1 MRCVTP
7 NSRDSK
13 SAARSYLNHAG
24 LEASLGHTLPDAGAP
39 GFAFRATQ
47 YYTSLVNWADPDDPI
62 RKLIMPSAEETLE
75 FGSLDASNE
84 AANTVVPGLQHK
96 YRDTALLLVT
106 DQCAGFCRYCFR
118 KRLFTRQERETL
130 RDWQPA
136 LDYICRH
143 DEITDVL
150 LSGGD
155 PLTLP
160 TATLRQLVESVL
172 MIPHVRTIRIGSKVP
187 AFDPSRITNDRGLAD
202 LVAEVVATGRSLYVM
217 THFDHPRELT
227 TAARDALATLQGA
240 GAMCLNQCPVTAGVN
255 DTPAV
260 LAELFQAC
268 TDAGC
273 PQYYVFQCRPALGN
287 SSFIV
292 PLVGAFEMVEEAR
305 DMVSGLS
312 RRARFCLSHESGKV
326 EIVGTDESHI
336 YARYHRAKAASDIG
350 RIVVYHRNE
359 AAYWL
364 DQLVPATAVRQ

>member
-1 MRCVTP
+1 MRCTAA
-7 NSRDSK
+7 NLRDSER
-13 SAARSYLNHAG
+13 APRSYLNQAG
-24 LEASLGHTLPDAGAP
+24 LEATLGRTLPDSTP
-39 GFAFRATQ
+39 GFAFRATA
-47 YYTSLVNWADPDDPI
+47 YYTALIDWSDPADPI
-62 RKLIMPSAEETLE
+62 RKLIVPSAEEMLD

-84 AANTVVPGLQHK
+84 AANTVVAGLQHK
-96 YRDTALLLVT
+96 YHDTALLLVT

-118 KRLFTRQERETL
+118 KRLFTRSERETL
-130 RDWQPA
+130 HDWTPA
-136 LDYICRH
+136 LDYISAH

-160 TATLRQLVESVL
+160 TATLRELVESV
-172 MIPHVRTIRIGSKVP
+172 MRIPHVRTIRIGSKVP
-187 AFDPSRITNDRGLAD
+187 AFDPLRIVNDRGLSD
-202 LVAEVVATGRSLYVM
+202 LVSDVVATGRSLYLM

-227 TAARDALATLQGA
+227 ALARTALATLRAA

-255 DTPAV
+255 DDPAV

-287 SSFIV
+287 SSFMV
-292 PLVGAFEMVEEAR
+292 PLVEAFEMVEDAR
-305 DMVSGLS
+305 SRVSGLS

-326 EIVGTDESHI
+326 EIIGTDERHI
-336 YARYHRAKAASDIG
+336 YARYHRAKLDSDAAHV
-350 RIVVYHRNE
+350 VVYRRDE

-364 DQLVPATAVRQ
+364 DQLVPAAAALH